1 MSSSSDR
8 SGRSDDRR
16 SGGKGGSRGNDR
28 PGGKGGSRDNDR
40 SSRDGRS
47 DKRSDNRG
55 RSDERNRSGGGR
67 DNDRDAGRN
76 DRDAGRSAVD
86 RRRTEREG
94 EPREDRRRVRE
105 PYKVGPK
112 SWGGVARRGAGWL
125 ERAESEDSPER
136 KERTANR
143 RPKKDEEE
151 EENPNWDRVKEE
163 AEAAV
168 SKVKK
173 PIRRPHRTVVVKRGP
188 LPEAPRRLP
197 EGDTMLVR
205 LLGDKAGRRAAKRL
219 RDAGEAFQEERF
231 VDARRTLYS
240 LEERAPDVAEVVEM
254 SGLILYR
261 LGRWREAA
269 KKMERFRE
277 LTGSTEQHPVLAD
290 CYRALGWWA
299 DVDELW
305 IELRDASPS
314 AALVTEGRLVAAGTL
329 ADQDKLKEAVALMEK
344 GWSFPKRAREH
355 HLRRAYAL
363 ADLYEQS
370 ASIPRARDLF
380 VWVQRSAPGFADV
393 DQRLKALR

>member
-47 DKRSDNRG
+47 DKRSDDRG

-67 DNDRDAGRN
+67 DN

-143 RPKKDEEE
+143 RPKKDEE

>member
-40 SSRDGRS
+40 SSRDARS

-143 RPKKDEEE
+143 RPKKDEE

>member
-1 MSSSSDR
+1 MSSSSDRSGR

-28 PGGKGGSRDNDR
+28 
-40 SSRDGRS
+40 SSRDG
-47 DKRSDNRG
+47 RSDNRG
-55 RSDERNRSGGGR
+55 RSDDRNRSGGGR
-67 DNDRDAGRN
+67 DNDRDAGR
-76 DRDAGRSAVD
+76 SAVN
-86 RRRTEREG
+86 RRRTERES

-105 PYKVGPK
+105 PYKTGPK

-125 ERAESEDSPER
+125 ERAEDEDSPER

-151 EENPNWDRVKEE
+151 ENPNWDRVKEE
-163 AEAAV
+163 AETAV
-168 SKVKK
+168 SKIKK
-173 PIRRPHRTVVVKRGP
+173 PIRRPHRTVVVKRDP

-344 GWSFPKRAREH
+344 GWNFPKRAREH

-370 ASIPRARDLF
+370 GSIPRARDLF
-380 VWVQRSAPGFADV
+380 GWVQRSAPGFADV
-393 DQRLKALR
+393 DQRLKGLR